1 MTRIA
6 YDIKQAAEQVSV
18 SVDTIRRAIR
28 ATDPNAYPP
37 PLPAKRMGSS
47 DRKPSYR
54 ISHPAL
60 MAWFNS
66 LPDA

>member
-28 ATDPNAYPP
+28 ATDPGAYPP
-37 PLPAKRMGSS
+37 PLKAKQTGSDKKPA
-47 DRKPSYR
+47 YR
-54 ISHPAL
+54 ILHADL
-60 MAWFNS
+60 EAWASS
-66 LPDA
+66 LKDA